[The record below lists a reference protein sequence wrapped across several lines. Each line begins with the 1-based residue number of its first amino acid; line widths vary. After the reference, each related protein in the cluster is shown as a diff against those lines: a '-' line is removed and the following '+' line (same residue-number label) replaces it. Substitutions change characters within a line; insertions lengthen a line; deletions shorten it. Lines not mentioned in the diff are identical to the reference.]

1 MGTNKK
7 QNKKGIK
14 IMKLEFDMT
23 QEDKGKEQVVAY
35 MRYSSTNQD
44 EESIKYQRAAIM
56 TYAHLKGYYIT
67 CEYIDEAKSGRTD
80 KRDGFQEMIAD
91 ARKLYESYDL
101 YGENHSDFQEFEK
114 EPEVRNSNSK
124 VNKDY
129 FNNALKA
136 FQGIDMDK
144 ISNNIQSIS
153 KMIGA
158 FSEFTNK
165 QENKS
170 DSSYK
175 RRPYRRYDD

>member
-1 MGTNKK
+1 MSSVEEFK
-7 QNKKGIK
+7 QFVRSKPFLLEKVRKG
-14 IMKLEFDMT
+14 ET
-23 QEDKGKEQVVAY
+23 TWQ
-35 MRYSSTNQD
+35 
-44 EESIKYQRAAIM
+44 
-56 TYAHLKGYYIT
+56 
-67 CEYIDEAKSGRTD
+67 
-80 KRDGFQEMIAD
+80 
-91 ARKLYESYDL
+91 KLYESYDL

-129 FNNALKA
+129 FNSALKA